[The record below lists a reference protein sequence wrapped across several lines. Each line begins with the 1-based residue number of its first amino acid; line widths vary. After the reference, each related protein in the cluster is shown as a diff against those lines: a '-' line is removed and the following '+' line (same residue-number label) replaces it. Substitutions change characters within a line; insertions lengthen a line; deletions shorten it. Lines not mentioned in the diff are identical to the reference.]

1 VLLARGYISI
11 LRQHGVS
18 KDAAMW
24 RLFLAM
30 CLLVG
35 PASGWAAAPVA
46 VATILDGDSP
56 RVVREAA
63 RLSLAEG
70 VRLMADDIIETSERT
85 RLLRIEFNDGTI
97 LDVGP
102 ATRLLLS
109 PRFSGAKRAAR
120 FYLMNGFAK
129 LTAAKGA
136 PANSATFAS
145 PAFDVTGLSRDVVV
159 LVAPQEAYAFA
170 ESGDVSLVERGA
182 NGKEAAAF
190 KLKNGDFFMR
200 AGDAKAVVVPRPVP
214 TFVKRLPR
222 AFIDTL
228 PARAE
233 LYKTREVDPKPEG
246 GIVYADVQPWIDAE
260 AGLRPGFVTRWRAQ
274 ARNPEFRKGLVA
286 GISAHPEWDRTLFP
300 EKYLPKPP
308 PSSPMTTGSVLS
320 APAKPYR

>member
-1 VLLARGYISI
+1 
-11 LRQHGVS
+11 
-18 KDAAMW
+18 
-24 RLFLAM
+24 
-30 CLLVG
+30 
-35 PASGWAAAPVA
+35 
-46 VATILDGDSP
+46 
-56 RVVREAA
+56 
-63 RLSLAEG
+63 
-70 VRLMADDIIETSERT
+70 
-85 RLLRIEFNDGTI
+85 
-97 LDVGP
+97 
-102 ATRLLLS
+102 
-109 PRFSGAKRAAR
+109 
-120 FYLMNGFAK
+120 
-129 LTAAKGA
+129 
-136 PANSATFAS
+136 
-145 PAFDVTGLSRDVVV
+145 
-159 LVAPQEAYAFA
+159 
-170 ESGDVSLVERGA
+170 
-182 NGKEAAAF
+182 
-190 KLKNGDFFMR
+190 MR